1 MATTDNTALD
11 WDSEYEDNGSGFILL
26 DPGYYPFTVDKLE
39 KEYYEGSEK
48 VPPCPRASLTLKIQL
63 VDGRETSV
71 FDSILLYSGGTWRVN
86 RFFEALGFQKEPSLA
101 DPDKLIM
108 KPHWG
113 EVIGKQGWVKIKN
126 RSYTTKNGEDRTTN
140 DIDEYV
146 DPKDWNKALASYQQT
161 SQPAAQP
168 APVQQQQAQTVAA
181 PQPQQAQMPMPAQ
194 PQQYQNP
201 YSMD

>member
-1 MATTDNTALD
+1 MATTD

-86 RFFEALGFQKEPSLA
+86 RFFEALGFQKEPSVA

-161 SQPAAQP
+161 AQP
-168 APVQQQQAQTVAA
+168 TAQPVAA
-181 PQPQQAQMPMPAQ
+181 PQAQQAQMPMPAQ